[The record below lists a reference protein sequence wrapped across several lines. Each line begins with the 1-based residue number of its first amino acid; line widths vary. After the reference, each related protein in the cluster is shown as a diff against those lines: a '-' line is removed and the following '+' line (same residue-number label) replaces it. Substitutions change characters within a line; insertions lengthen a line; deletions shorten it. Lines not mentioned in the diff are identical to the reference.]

1 MTAQGARDW
10 IALAQ
15 EIVSERLLLIL
26 MVTLILLYLVEKS
39 SIIKARPYT
48 AMFQALGRSINGEII
63 KRIDGIDKRIDS
75 IEDTLE
81 ADRKAEGE
89 RNAKAAR
96 VRILRFNG
104 ELIRHVRHTKE
115 EFSNVLKDVDEYER
129 YCRDHEDFPNN
140 EAVLS
145 IENIRTQYR
154 KCLEQ
159 GDFLPEVMA

>member
-1 MTAQGARDW
+1 MTAQAARDW

-15 EIVSERLLLIL
+15 EVVSERLLLLAVVIL
-26 MVTLILLYLVEKS
+26 GLMYLVEKS
-39 SIIKARPYT
+39 SVIKAKPYT
-48 AMFQALGRSINGEII
+48 KIFRSFGKAINGDII
-63 KRIDGIDKRIDS
+63 NRIDGIDKRIDK
-75 IEDTLE
+75 IEDTL
-81 ADRKAEGE
+81 ASDRKAEDE

-96 VRILRFNG
+96 ARILRFNG